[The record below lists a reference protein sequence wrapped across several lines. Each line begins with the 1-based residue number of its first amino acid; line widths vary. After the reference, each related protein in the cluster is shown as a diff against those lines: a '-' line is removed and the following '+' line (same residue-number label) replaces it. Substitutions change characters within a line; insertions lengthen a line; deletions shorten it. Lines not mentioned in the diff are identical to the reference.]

1 MGPKSKS
8 ILRVLAAVLLVCAIV
23 PAALA
28 ACPLCKDAKSDSDY
42 AGGTASL
49 PSGFYYSIVF
59 MVCAPFLV
67 IGGLATRIVMARKRR
82 LMAAAAGSAEES
94 SAAPH
99 RPGKLVADS
108 PGSAT

>member
-1 MGPKSKS
+1 VRSRS
-8 ILRVLAAVLLVCAIV
+8 ILRALAVLLLVGAIV

-49 PSGFYYSIVF
+49 PSGFYYSIIF

-67 IGGLATRIVMARKRR
+67 IGGLVTRIAMARKRR

-94 SAAPH
+94 SAALH

>member
-1 MGPKSKS
+1 MRSKS
-8 ILRVLAAVLLVCAIV
+8 ILRALAVLLLVCVIV

-49 PSGFYYSIVF
+49 PSGFYYSIIF

-67 IGGLATRIVMARKRR
+67 IGGFVTRIAMARKRR
-82 LMAAAAGSAEES
+82 LAAAAAGETSAV
-94 SAAPH
+94 PQ

>member
-1 MGPKSKS
+1 VNLTSSGR
-8 ILRVLAAVLLVCAIV
+8 ILRAAVLLLLLCAIV

-49 PSGFYYSIVF
+49 PSGFYYSIIL

-67 IGGLATRIVMARKRR
+67 VGGLVTRIALARRRR
-82 LMAAAAGSAEES
+82 LHGQAEAAPGSTP
-94 SAAPH
+94 PH
-99 RPGKLVADS
+99 RPGKLVTDS
-108 PGSAT
+108 PGSGA

>member
-8 ILRVLAAVLLVCAIV
+8 ILRALAVVLLVCAIV

-49 PSGFYYSIVF
+49 PSGFYYSIIF

-67 IGGLATRIVMARKRR
+67 IGGLITRIAMARKRR
-82 LMAAAAGSAEES
+82 LATCAAAGEASPP
-94 SAAPH
+94 PH

>member
-1 MGPKSKS
+1 MSARARP
-8 ILRVLAAVLLVCAIV
+8 IVRAAAVLLLVCAIV

-49 PSGFYYSIVF
+49 PSGFYYSIIL

-67 IGGLATRIVMARKRR
+67 VGALITRITLARRR
-82 LMAAAAGSAEES
+82 RRATAAGGSERTRADQPLES
-94 SAAPH
+94 PA
-99 RPGKLVADS
+99 GL
-108 PGSAT
+108 GSGA